1 MILLVKDNCFTPVK
15 DEWNIMTFMYIS
27 VGGALVADFK
37 VVLGFFPKKPTNLGF
52 QFVFSELGSRFS
64 LEINYLY
71 FAAFYLS

>member
-27 VGGALVADFK
+27 VGGVLVADFK
-37 VVLGFFPKKPTNLGF
+37 VRIGFLPQEANKSGIS
-52 QFVFSELGSRFS
+52 FVFSELGSRFS